1 MNGSIGGGA
10 GMPHDRDGAAF
21 AGGPVGAQ
29 CATDCPADLQWGL
42 TLRRAGQSAARAPT
56 YGEVGE
62 ADSESESEPFQWLLA
77 RGRYTPPPWLV
88 SLK

>member
-1 MNGSIGGGA
+1 
-10 GMPHDRDGAAF
+10 
-21 AGGPVGAQ
+21 
-29 CATDCPADLQWGL
+29 LQWGL